1 MLASETRQSDKSRR
15 QEILDAAESL
25 FAEHG
30 YDRARLEDV
39 AARVGIRRASV
50 LYHFRDKPTLYAAVL
65 DSLTTEL
72 AVRYHRV
79 LARKAPAGVRLED
92 TIDEWLDVI
101 TARPALVRIMLRELA
116 DGVSEHSRSFAQRA
130 LTLFGE
136 VGKVIASGQ
145 AEHELRQMSGLH
157 AMMVLTGASAFLTL
171 GGALVSTGGGDRF
184 PVIADRN
191 QQRALLVT
199 MYRKLLGTRGPRRAS
214 RGESRSSLEGQ

>member
-39 AARVGIRRASV
+39 ATRVGIRRASL
-50 LYHFRDKPTLYAAVL
+50 LYHFRDKATLYAAVL
-65 DSLTTEL
+65 DSLTAEL
-72 AVRYHRV
+72 AARYHRV

-116 DGVSEHSRSFAQRA
+116 DGVSEHSRSFARRA
-130 LTLFGE
+130 LTIFGE
-136 VGKVIASGQ
+136 VGQVIATGQ
-145 AEHELRQMSGLH
+145 AEHELRPMSGLH
-157 AMMVLTGASAFLTL
+157 VMMVLTGASAFLTL
-171 GGALVSTGGGDRF
+171 GGALVSTDGGERF

-199 MYRKLLGTRGPRRAS
+199 MYRKLLGTRGPRRAPTS
-214 RGESRSSLEGQ
+214 ESRSSLEGQ